1 MADHL
6 LDTTVLI
13 DYMRRNREIID
24 LVNGLLR
31 GSHQLGVCAINLTEL
46 YTGVGDEDRVDAD
59 RLVSQ
64 LNYFDIT
71 AEIAVKAGRYRY
83 EFARRGITLSAADTI
98 TAAVAMANGAI
109 LVTAN
114 VRDFPMEGLQ
124 LLQHG

>member
-1 MADHL
+1 MAYFL
-6 LDTTVLI
+6 LDTTALI

-31 GSHQLGVCAINLTEL
+31 GGHQLGVCAINLAEL
-46 YTGVGDEDRVDAD
+46 YTGVGAEDRVDAD

-71 AEIAVKAGRYRY
+71 SDVAVEAGRYRY
-83 EFARRGITLSAADTI
+83 EFARQGITLSTTDAI

-109 LVTAN
+109 LITAN
-114 VRDFPMEGLQ
+114 VRDFPMQELQ